1 MISGLTVTFVIAI
14 VGIASVI
21 DGVGL
26 AKGFTR
32 TLAIAAL
39 VLFGAALIWPRLA
52 EVVERPFTR
61 LTRFG
66 PSTSGSGFWSGVL
79 VGAALGFLYAPCAG
93 PILAAV
99 ISVAA
104 TSGASGDL
112 IAVAI
117 GYGVGSAIVLLAIA
131 YGGRSVLGRLR
142 SMGRGLALQRTLGA
156 VMIATALAMSFD
168 LDLRF
173 QTVLANDVPSFV
185 ANPTGALER
194 SDAVEDR
201 LAGLRGRSK
210 FDTRRAPASTTVA
223 AKGYPVLG
231 EAPDFAGPGPW
242 LNTPASRPLSLAGL
256 RGRVILVDF
265 WTYTCINC
273 LRTLPHVR
281 AWDAR
286 YARQGL
292 TIVGVHTPE
301 FPFEKD
307 TDNVMRAISRN
318 GLRYPVLQDNDYAT
332 WTAWGNQYWPAK
344 YLVDSQGRVRYTHFG
359 EGDYGA
365 TEKAIRALLR
375 ERGTRSLGGYT
386 RVTGEVAAAGTS
398 TPETY
403 LGYER
408 ARGFVPGAA
417 AQGVHSYPPSRP
429 PSAKPV
435 RACGRLA
442 RKPGLRNRS
451 PRLRALGAFRRAE
464 GVPRAQLAGRSP
476 AHGTGAARRTSHRR
490 ARGRRGCPRG
500 PAAREEPAPLPARLA
515 APRRGPHASA
525 RAAPGGHGLR
535 VHLRVGSPWAF
546 ERTKEDQWPRR
557 RSRGWP
563 REARTARAGPS
574 RCRTRPRAR

>member
-1 MISGLTVTFVIAI
+1 MALLVAFAVLAGAGTALTPCVLPVLPALLSASATGGRRRPLGVISGLTVTFVIAI

-173 QTVLANDVPSFV
+173 QTVLANDVPSLV

-210 FDTRRAPASTTVA
+210 FDTRRAPVSTTVA

-417 AQGVHSYPPSRP
+417 AQGVHIYPPSRGLP
-429 PSAKPV
+429 RSRFALAGVWRGSRDSATAV
-435 RACGRLA
+435 RDSALSARFVA
-442 RKPGLRNRS
+442 RKVYLVLSSQGGR
-451 PRLRALGAFRRAE
+451 PRT
-464 GVPRAQLAGRSP
+464 GRVLLD
-476 AHGTGAARRTSHRR
+476 
-490 ARGRRGCPRG
+490 GRPI
-500 PAAREEPAPLPARLA
+500 AAREAGADV
-515 APRRGPHASA
+515 
-525 RAAPGGHGLR
+525 RAGRLR
-535 VHLRVGSPWAF
+535 VKSQRLYRLVSLPRVEDRTLRLELPPGVTGYAF
-546 ERTKEDQWPRR
+546 TF
-557 RSRGWP
+557 G
-563 REARTARAGPS
+563 
-574 RCRTRPRAR
+574 

>member
-1 MISGLTVTFVIAI
+1 M
-14 VGIASVI
+14 
-21 DGVGL
+21 
-26 AKGFTR
+26 
-32 TLAIAAL
+32 
-39 VLFGAALIWPRLA
+39 
-52 EVVERPFTR
+52 
-61 LTRFG
+61 
-66 PSTSGSGFWSGVL
+66 L

-131 YGGRSVLGRLR
+131 YGGRQRARPPPQHGPRLGPPAHARGGDDRHRTGDELR
-142 SMGRGLALQRTLGA
+142 PRSPLPDRARERRA
-156 VMIATALAMSFD
+156 RRSC
-168 LDLRF
+168 
-173 QTVLANDVPSFV
+173 

-344 YLVDSQGRVRYTHFG
+344 YLVDSRGRVRYTHFG

-417 AQGVHSYPPSRP
+417 AQGVHSYPPSRRLP
-429 PSAKPV
+429 RSRFALAGVWRGSRDSATAV
-435 RACGRLA
+435 RDAALSARFVA
-442 RKPGLRNRS
+442 RKVYLVLSSQGGR
-451 PRLRALGAFRRAE
+451 PRT
-464 GVPRAQLAGRSP
+464 GRVLLD
-476 AHGTGAARRTSHRR
+476 
-490 ARGRRGCPRG
+490 GRPI
-500 PAAREEPAPLPARLA
+500 AAREAGADV
-515 APRRGPHASA
+515 
-525 RAAPGGHGLR
+525 RAGRLR
-535 VHLRVGSPWAF
+535 VKSQRLYRLVSLPRVEDRTLRLELPPGVTGYAF
-546 ERTKEDQWPRR
+546 TF
-557 RSRGWP
+557 G
-563 REARTARAGPS
+563 
-574 RCRTRPRAR
+574 